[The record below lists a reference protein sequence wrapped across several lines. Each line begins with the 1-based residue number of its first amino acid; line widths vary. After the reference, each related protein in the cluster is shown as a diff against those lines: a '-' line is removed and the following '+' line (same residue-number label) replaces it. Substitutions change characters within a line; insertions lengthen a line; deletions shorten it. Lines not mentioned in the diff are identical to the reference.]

1 MTKHKNDAPE
11 TKPEV
16 ISPQPLGP
24 DGKPLK
30 RPKNEKSEQD
40 DDDERETGGA
50 AGRGKYT
57 IQE

>member
-40 DDDERETGGA
+40 DETGGA